1 MPTLRHASLH
11 HKVNN
16 PPSITR
22 CRSIKE
28 TAALALFELCEI
40 QRRQLS
46 IATLRREIDDI
57 VRCAPNVIKLSLPRA
72 AHCSGRLPPSSA
84 FASVAPPPSHR
95 PWRLSPLV
103 VQWIISMSVITALL
117 LTSSNANGCSC
128 VSLYYVLILLVVLL
142 YRILR
147 PMIFIPRFAEI
158 WGPTFIC
165 GSARALYRALVRPE
179 GRAFFS

>member
-28 TAALALFELCEI
+28 TTALALFELCEI

-84 FASVAPPPSHR
+84 SASVAPPPSHR
-95 PWRLSPLV
+95 PWRLSPLRSSWPAGPAISPLV
-103 VQWIISMSVITALL
+103 VQLIISMSVMMTLHEGLFIIKSWLSL
-117 LTSSNANGCSC
+117 
-128 VSLYYVLILLVVLL
+128 SLYYVLVLHVILLYGIRRL
-142 YRILR
+142 
-147 PMIFIPRFAEI
+147 IFIPRFAEI
-158 WGPTFIC
+158 F
-165 GSARALYRALVRPE
+165 
-179 GRAFFS
+179 

>member
-1 MPTLRHASLH
+1 MPTLRLASLH

-46 IATLRREIDDI
+46 IATLRREIDEI

-72 AHCSGRLPPSSA
+72 AHCSGGSTT
-84 FASVAPPPSHR
+84 FAPPLAAVAAS
-95 PWRLSPLV
+95 LV
-103 VQWIISMSVITALL
+103 MAG
-117 LTSSNANGCSC
+117 LTGHLAARGTVDNIN
-128 VSLYYVLILLVVLL
+128 VSDDD
-142 YRILR
+142 
-147 PMIFIPRFAEI
+147 PA
-158 WGPTFIC
+158 
-165 GSARALYRALVRPE
+165 
-179 GRAFFS
+179 